1 VAEEYCWA
9 ITYSVWLL
17 CCTRTGSNV
26 SEFGYKLYRTV
37 ATYIGDDRSAEFRL
51 PHISTCDGPSGM

>member
-1 VAEEYCWA
+1 
-9 ITYSVWLL
+9 
-17 CCTRTGSNV
+17 V